1 MKIILFLLF
10 CLSSINLWSIDPDTL
25 KGNWYRTYGVYRPWT
40 DSNQGTFSYYEEDL
54 IFHPNNVVYVYDKNL
69 EKFRGKSIY
78 TLLERDGIDF
88 IVFHTPNQDP
98 KEDLIQQK
106 QGFFIKISRSENN
119 EETLQIVTVKD
130 YNKAKNKDT
139 VKG

>member
-1 MKIILFLLF
+1 
-10 CLSSINLWSIDPDTL
+10 
-25 KGNWYRTYGVYRPWT
+25 
-40 DSNQGTFSYYEEDL
+40 
-54 IFHPNNVVYVYDKNL
+54 
-69 EKFRGKSIY
+69 
-78 TLLERDGIDF
+78 
-88 IVFHTPNQDP
+88 DP

-139 VKG
+139 VKGINYQRVKEIKEDLNYIIPQNDI